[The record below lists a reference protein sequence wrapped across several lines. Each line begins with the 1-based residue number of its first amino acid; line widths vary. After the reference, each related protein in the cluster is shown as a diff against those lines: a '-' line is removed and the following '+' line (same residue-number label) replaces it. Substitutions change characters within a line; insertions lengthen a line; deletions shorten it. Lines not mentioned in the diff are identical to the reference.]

1 MAVLDRRVLRIVAT
15 SALALV
21 LAVVL
26 GLVLAAPPGHAQ
38 GTTTLKIQAAW
49 PPVST
54 LWESSKFFAERVGKL
69 SGGRLKIDLLPSGSV
84 VPPFEMLD
92 ATGRGV
98 IDGGHAAPAYW
109 VGKNKAAALFGPAP
123 GGPFGMDMLDY
134 LGWLY
139 QGGGLDL
146 YREFYKDVLKVDVVP
161 VPLTAVSNQ
170 VLGWFKKPIRSLA
183 DLRGVKCRQTGIT
196 AEVFTELGM
205 RTVNMAG
212 GEIIPAAERGV
223 IECAEWVGPAEDMK
237 LGFQQVFKHYY
248 MPSLHEPAVVVE
260 LLINGKRW
268 QGLPPDFQE
277 IITTAALEATIN
289 SQIALNKANAS
300 ALKELREKHGVQI
313 GRTPNDILIGML
325 KAWDKIAQQEADR
338 NAFFKKVYDSQR
350 RWAADVVTSRR
361 TVHPAYEVGADY
373 YWPQK

>member
-1 MAVLDRRVLRIVAT
+1 MAAFARHAARSVVALSIVLALAVLP
-15 SALALV
+15 SH
-21 LAVVL
+21 
-26 GLVLAAPPGHAQ
+26 GQ
-38 GTTTLKIQAAW
+38 GTKTLKIQAAW
-49 PPVST
+49 PPAST

-69 SGGRLKIDLLPSGSV
+69 SGGRLKIELLAAGSV
-84 VPPFEMLD
+84 VPPFELLD
-92 ATGRGV
+92 ATARGV
-98 IDGGHAAPAYW
+98 LDGGHAAPAYW

-139 QGGGLDL
+139 QGDGLDL
-146 YREFYKDVLKVDVVP
+146 YRELYRDVLKTDVVP

-212 GEIIPAAERGV
+212 GEIVPAAERGV
-223 IECAEWVGPAEDMK
+223 IDCAEWVGPAEDMK

-260 LLINGKRW
+260 LLINGKVW
-268 QGLPPDFQE
+268 QTLAPDFQE
-277 IITTAALEATIN
+277 IIKAAALEATIN
-289 SQIALNKANAS
+289 SQIALNKANAG
-300 ALKELREKHGVQI
+300 ALKELRDKHNVQV

-325 KAWDKIAQQEADR
+325 KAWDKIAQQEADK
-338 NAFFKKVYDSQR
+338 NPFFKKVYDSQR

-361 TVHPAYEVGADY
+361 TVHPSYEVGADY

>member
-1 MAVLDRRVLRIVAT
+1 MTAFVRTLVVLAAVG
-15 SALALV
+15 ALALT
-21 LAVVL
+21 L
-26 GLVLAAPPGHAQ
+26 GVDRGHTQ
-38 GTTTLKIQAAW
+38 GSTTLKIQAAW
-49 PPVST
+49 PPTSY
-54 LWESSKFFAERVGKL
+54 LWESFKFFADRVEKV
-69 SGGRLKIDLLPSGSV
+69 SGGRLKIETIASGAV

-98 IDGGHAAPAYW
+98 LDGGHAAPAYW

-134 LGWLY
+134 LGWIY
-139 QGGGLDL
+139 QGGGLEL
-146 YREFYKDVLKVDVVP
+146 YREFYRDVLKVDVVP
-161 VPLTAVSNQ
+161 IPLTSVSNQ

-212 GEIIPAAERGV
+212 GEILPAAERGV

-237 LGFQQVFKHYY
+237 LGFHQVFKHYY

-260 LLINGKRW
+260 LLINGKVW
-268 QGLPPDFQE
+268 QKLTPDLQE
-277 IITTAALEATIN
+277 IVKTVALEATIN
-289 SQIALNKANAS
+289 SAITLNKANAA
-300 ALKELREKHGVQI
+300 ALKDLREKHNVQV
-313 GRTPNDILIGML
+313 GRTPNDILIEML
-325 KAWDKIAQQEADR
+325 RAWDKIAQQEVEK
-338 NAFFKKVYDSQR
+338 NPFFKKVYDSQR

-361 TVHPAYEVGADY
+361 TVHPPYELGANH

>member
-1 MAVLDRRVLRIVAT
+1 MAATARFVA
-15 SALALV
+15 SVAVILALS
-21 LAVVL
+21 LAVTTQ
-26 GLVLAAPPGHAQ
+26 PGHAQ
-38 GTTTLKIQAAW
+38 GTTTLKVQAAW
-49 PPVST
+49 PPAST

-69 SGGRLKIDLLPSGSV
+69 SAGRLKIDLLASGSV
-84 VPPFEMLD
+84 VPPFESLD

-98 IDGGHAAPAYW
+98 LDGAHAAPAYW

-139 QGGGLDL
+139 QGGGLEL
-146 YREFYKDVLKVDVVP
+146 YREFYKDVLNVDVVP

-170 VLGWFKKPIRSLA
+170 VLGWFKKPIRSVA

-212 GEIIPAAERGV
+212 GEIVPAAERGL

-237 LGFQQVFKHYY
+237 LGFHLVFKHYY

-260 LLINGKRW
+260 LLLNGKVW
-268 QGLPPDFQE
+268 QKLSPDFQE
-277 IITTAALEATIN
+277 IIHAAALEATVN
-289 SQIALNKANAS
+289 SQISLNKANAD
-300 ALKELREKHGVQI
+300 ALKELREKHKVQI

-325 KAWDKIAQQEADR
+325 KAWDKIAQQEADK
-338 NAFFKKVYDSQR
+338 NPFFKKVYDSQR

-361 TVHPAYEVGADY
+361 TVHPSYEVGADY